1 MKMSISMRVIDGI
14 NEMSR
19 KSRLAAALV
28 SLVTASSAMA
38 ESPAISFADL
48 PQGVRA
54 DVQTTRTSCKAEGD
68 EGTYDDMQG
77 ITPIAFEDGSRGL
90 IVDNERVCNSWIK
103 AGNCSNRGCDLAIWQ
118 LANGQWRKNFDQHA
132 YRHFISL
139 DDSSTLKLV
148 AISIGA
154 SSPECHPIAG
164 KQYVSSQSCD
174 ALVYFEKGRWKW
186 KIIQSPRP
194 IAEE

>member
-1 MKMSISMRVIDGI
+1 
-14 NEMSR
+14 MSR
-19 KSRLAAALV
+19 RSILAAVLV
-28 SLVTASSAMA
+28 ALVTASDAMA
-38 ESPAISFADL
+38 EPPTISYADL

-77 ITPIAFEDGSRGL
+77 ITPISFEDGSRGL
-90 IVDNERVCNSWIK
+90 IVDNEHVCNGWIK

-118 LANGQWRKNFDQHA
+118 QSNGQWRKIFNQHA
-132 YRHFISL
+132 YRDFISL
-139 DDSSTLKLV
+139 DDTSTLKLI

-164 KQYVSSQSCD
+164 KHYVSSQSCD
-174 ALVYFEKGRWKW
+174 ALVYFRKGRWLW
-186 KIIQSPRP
+186 KIFRLRGRLLRSDHTSLERKSCN
-194 IAEE
+194 